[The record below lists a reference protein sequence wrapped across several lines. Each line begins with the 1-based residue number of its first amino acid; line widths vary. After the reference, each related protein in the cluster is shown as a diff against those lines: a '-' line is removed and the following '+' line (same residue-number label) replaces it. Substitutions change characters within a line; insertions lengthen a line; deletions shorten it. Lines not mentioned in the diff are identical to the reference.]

1 MEKDEVVELLK
12 GFGGKYLNYENIRK
26 ESDESARKA
35 NLLQL
40 CRGEVD
46 RVDAIRD
53 LLKSLSEDERGQVVN
68 AKDEVS
74 LITSSS

>member
-12 GFGGKYLNYENIRK
+12 GFGGEYLNYENIRK
-26 ESDESARKA
+26 ESNESAKKSY
-35 NLLQL
+35 LLQL
-40 CRGEVD
+40 CRSEVD

-53 LLKSLSEDERGQVVN
+53 LLKSLSEEERGQVVN
-68 AKDEVS
+68 AKDEVG